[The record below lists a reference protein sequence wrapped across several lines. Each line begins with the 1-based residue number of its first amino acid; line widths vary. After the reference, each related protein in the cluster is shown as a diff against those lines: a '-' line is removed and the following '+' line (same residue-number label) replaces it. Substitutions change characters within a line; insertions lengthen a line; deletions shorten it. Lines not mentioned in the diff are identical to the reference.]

1 MLGTLPHR
9 KLHSLSK
16 KYGPIMSLQLGQV
29 PTIVVSSTE
38 SAELFL
44 KTHDSI
50 FASRPKTQVT
60 QLLFYGSKGLAFS
73 EYGPYLRNLKKLC
86 TLHLLSTSKVE
97 HFAPIR
103 REQLGLLVKSLKK
116 AATVGQVVN
125 LTEAVGNLTEDI
137 VYKTILGRTK
147 SEQFDLKMP
156 VREAVELL
164 GAFNLAD
171 YVRWLGAFDL
181 QVGVCVCVSIKK
193 CNFLCMFSMIIC
205 FHI

>member
-1 MLGTLPHR
+1 
-9 KLHSLSK
+9 
-16 KYGPIMSLQLGQV
+16 MSLQLGQV

-50 FASRPKTQVT
+50 FASRPKTQVA
-60 QLLFYGSKGLAFS
+60 QLLSCSKGLAFS
-73 EYGPYLRNLKKLC
+73 EYGPCLRNLKKLC

-147 SEQFDLKMP
+147 SEQFDLKTT
-156 VREAVELL
+156 VREALVLL

-171 YVRWLGAFDL
+171 YVPWLGAFDL
-181 QVGVCVCVSIKK
+181 QVCVNLCFYKK
-193 CNFLCMFSMIIC
+193 NAIFYAC
-205 FHI
+205 FQ